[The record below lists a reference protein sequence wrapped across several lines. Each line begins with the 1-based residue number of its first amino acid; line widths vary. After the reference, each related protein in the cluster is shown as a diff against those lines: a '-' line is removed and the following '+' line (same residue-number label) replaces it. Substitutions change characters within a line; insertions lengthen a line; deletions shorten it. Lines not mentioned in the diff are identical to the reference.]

1 MQLITAIVRP
11 HKVADVLNA
20 VQTFGFHGMTVSEVS
35 GFGKQR
41 GHTEIYRGSEYS
53 NEFQPKVKIEM
64 VVDDDEVYELLS
76 LIRSAAATGR
86 IGDGKIWVS
95 PLNELMRVRTAER
108 GVDAI

>member
-11 HKVADVLNA
+11 HKVSDVLNA

-41 GHTEIYRGSEYS
+41 GHTEIYRGAEYA
-53 NEFQPKVKIEM
+53 NEFQPKAKIEL
-64 VVDDDEVYELLS
+64 VAHDEEVAELMQ

-86 IGDGKIWVS
+86 IGDGKIWVL
-95 PLNELMRVRTAER
+95 PLSELLRVRTAER
-108 GVDAI
+108 GIDAI